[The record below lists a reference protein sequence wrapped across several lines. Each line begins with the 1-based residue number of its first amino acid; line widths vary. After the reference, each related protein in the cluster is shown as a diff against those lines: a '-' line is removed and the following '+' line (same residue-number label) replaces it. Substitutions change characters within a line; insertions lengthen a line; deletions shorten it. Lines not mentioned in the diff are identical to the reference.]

1 MWKSPVGAQ
10 ESQPRLVYKAE
21 LKTLLSLYR
30 ALVLSILIAP
40 WESSSRRLQKKIAR
54 WRFSSSQTLVFYI
67 AVVSSLCY
75 VVFCF
80 AFVAEVVLISYCRL
94 CVFFVAS
101 FRFAPSAVQHRE
113 SHHWMPEEARDRRR
127 SETVIISL
135 FFLIIKY
142 FVFLLVLGG
151 VRVLC
156 FQRKLIYFVKRW
168 IALPVM
174 HSPLDIFLIPTLRLY

>member
-54 WRFSSSQTLVFYI
+54 WRFSSSQTLAVLI
-67 AVVSSLCY
+67 AVVSSLCF
-75 VVFCF
+75 VVFCYV
-80 AFVAEVVLISYCRL
+80 FVAGVVLISACRL
-94 CVFFVAS
+94 CILRCLIS
-101 FRFAPSAVQHRE
+101 LCAVLFCSSTSRV
-113 SHHWMPEEARDRRR
+113 PPLDARR
-127 SETVIISL
+127 SSRSTTIRNCNHFTLS
-135 FFLIIKY
+135 FFL
-142 FVFLLVLGG
+142 FLVLNFWVFLLVLRG

-156 FQRKLIYFVKRW
+156 FERKWFIEFVK
-168 IALPVM
+168 
-174 HSPLDIFLIPTLRLY
+174 LRNDWRIRLQVTH